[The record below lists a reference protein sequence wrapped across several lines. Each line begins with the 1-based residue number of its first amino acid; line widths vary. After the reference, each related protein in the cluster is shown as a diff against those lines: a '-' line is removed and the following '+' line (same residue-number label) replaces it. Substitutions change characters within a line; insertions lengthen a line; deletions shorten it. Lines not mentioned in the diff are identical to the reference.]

1 MKISRFDRAKYKV
14 GKKSVSSIVGTEV
27 VGVVDVVDVVG
38 LKFSEGTFSD
48 EVRCMTLL
56 CDLGRRVKVISDHGR

>member
-1 MKISRFDRAKYKV
+1 MKISRFDRAKYLV
-14 GKKSVSSIVGTEV
+14 GKKSVSSIVGTKV
-27 VGVVDVVDVVG
+27 VGVVDVVG
-38 LKFSEGTFSD
+38 LKFSEGAFSD